1 MRNLLVTGRLYL
13 LAILLMCV
21 SSISAQQVTGASSP
35 LTVNP
40 GNFTIIDPSLQV
52 AGSGNITDFTV
63 QIVGNYY
70 LGDELSFDGGLAGS
84 LGITGSYTTMSGVT
98 GILNFSGTASPESWQ
113 QLLRTVTFR
122 NTTAECGPGNRQIQF
137 MSGRYLYNQFNG
149 HYYEYVSDN
158 LNWKQ
163 AKDAAAGRSYNGL
176 QGYLATSS
184 SQAENNFIWKLMASD
199 AWVGSTYDYDELV
212 AAGVTAYA
220 NQAAAIG
227 KVYWVTGPE
236 KGTFVSS
243 GLGSPVAQNGQY
255 MNWNPGE
262 PNNYSNTAEY
272 YTQLYS
278 SQQGRWNDL
287 PIGSQLPYLVEYGGM
302 PGDIPQNNNYT
313 RRLEL
318 SNTLGG
324 EITGGNVSV
333 CTGSNSV
340 TLTTTAAVPGV
351 NIVRWEYS
359 YDNFITPGVAISHT
373 GATYTATNLT
383 QTTFF
388 RSIASGNLCS
398 EAPSASTKITVGTTV
413 AGNLSADNTSLCNGS
428 GALISLT
435 GNSGN
440 VVKWQYSTD
449 NNSWSDIASTSVQ
462 YHTGAL
468 PTGTYYYRVH
478 VSNAAC
484 GTTVI
489 SSSLQITVSAASG
502 SVSGTIAG
510 TSVLCGLG
518 ATGTLTLSGYTG
530 NIVKWQKSTDNGLV
544 WSDIANTTASLSLA
558 NQTMTTL
565 YRAVVKNGS
574 CNTVNT
580 SAYTVTYLGGVN
592 TWLGTIDTDFGKLGN
607 WSCKIPADGED
618 IRISTTAPFMPLL
631 DQDRTLGRILF
642 EDNTSLG
649 VNGYTLTVEGDISGP
664 STGVLKGSATSKI
677 VFNGYTNSQPIYF
690 DQSVPGTS
698 NHFAN
703 WTVNKQ
709 GVQATDPVLQCTPI
723 SSYPFIEMGISRVQL
738 GNIDKSSDLA
748 VNGEGYFD
756 YTATDTTTLQQGSN
770 YTATVTVSNYY
781 EHFVYIWIDWNND
794 GDFDDANESV
804 GSNYFDYS
812 NSNEVTVTFTTPF
825 IGGDITGGKKRMRI
839 AGGYMYG
846 TIEPCYVDYGDIEDY
861 TIFLAP
867 IPSPEAL
874 LVPGNKVVIGGTLTF
889 THGKI
894 LLGNQDMQLSN
905 SASITGASEERY
917 FVTDGTGRLQI
928 QIPAGQSRTFPL
940 GNSAYNPLSITN
952 RNAAA
957 DIFGVKVLDEVYR
970 DGIAGQAITTSRVQ
984 RTWDIHKQNANT
996 GAGVDFVFNWNDG
1009 EYNLL
1014 SNPYLHHYNGV
1025 KWDRLNGSFTASS
1038 NSLTYTGYTGTFSP
1052 FAVVDYTFTLPVSWL
1067 NFTATRQGSRVDLAW
1082 STASETNAKDYII
1095 QHSTDGVQWND
1106 LGQVAAT
1113 GNTTQRSDYSYIHQT
1128 PAPGNNYYRVLQ
1140 RDQDGKSSYSPVR
1153 TVRMTDKASAV
1164 VVLGNP
1170 VAQQINLMLTQTQ
1183 SLQLLAADG
1192 RLVWQGKLNAGAQKI
1207 DVSRLAAGIYTLR
1220 SETETIRITVQH

>member
-1 MRNLLVTGRLYL
+1 MRNLYVKGKLYL
-13 LAILLMCV
+13 LVILLMCF
-21 SSISAQQVTGASSP
+21 STISAQQITGAPSS

-40 GNFTIIDPSLQV
+40 GNFTIVDPNLQV
-52 AGSGNITDFTV
+52 AGSGNITDFTI
-63 QIVGNYY
+63 QIVANYY
-70 LGDELSFDGGLAGS
+70 QGDELSFDGGLAGS
-84 LGITGSYTTMSGVT
+84 LGISGSYTTMSGVT
-98 GILNFSGTASPESWQ
+98 GILNFSGTASPASWQ
-113 QLLRTVTFR
+113 ALLRTVTFR

-149 HYYEYVSDN
+149 HYYEYVGTN

-163 AKDAAAGRSYNGL
+163 AKEAAAGRSYNGL

-199 AWVGSTYDYDELV
+199 AWVGSTYDYTELV

-220 NQAAAIG
+220 SQAQAIG
-227 KVYWVTGPE
+227 MIYWVTGPE
-236 KGTFVSS
+236 KGTFVSA

-255 MNWNPGE
+255 MNWNPSE
-262 PNNYSNTAEY
+262 PNNYNNTAEY

-287 PIGSQLPYLVEYGGM
+287 PISSQLPYLVEYGGM
-302 PGDIPQNNNYT
+302 PGDIPQNNNYA
-313 RRLEL
+313 RQLEL

-333 CTGSNSV
+333 CTGTNSV
-340 TLTTTAAVPGV
+340 TLTTTAAVSGV

-359 YDNFITPGVAISHT
+359 YDNFITPGITINHT

-398 EAPSASTKITVGTTV
+398 EAPSGSTKVTVGTTV

-449 NNSWSDIASTSVQ
+449 NNSWNDIASNAVQ

-468 PTGTYYYRVH
+468 STGTYYYRAH

-484 GTTVI
+484 GTTVASASI
-489 SSSLQITVSAASG
+489 QITVSSAAG
-502 SVSGTIAG
+502 SVSGSISG
-510 TSVLCGLG
+510 TSVLCGSQN
-518 ATGTLTLSGYTG
+518 TGTLLLNGQTG
-530 NIVKWQKSTDNGLV
+530 NIVKWQRSTDNGLIWV
-544 WSDIANTTASLSLA
+544 DIVNNTTTLNLS
-558 NQTMTTL
+558 NQTVTTQ
-565 YRAVVKNGS
+565 YRAVIKNGS
-574 CNTVNT
+574 CNAVNT
-580 SAYTVTYLGGVN
+580 SAFTVIYIGGTN

-631 DQDRTLGRILF
+631 DHDRTLGRIVF
-642 EDNTSLG
+642 EANTSLG

-664 STGVLKGSATSKI
+664 NTGVLKGSASSKI

-709 GVQATDPVLQCTPI
+709 GVPVTNPVLQCSPL
-723 SSYPFIEMGISRVQL
+723 SSYPYINMGISRVQL
-738 GNIDKSSDLA
+738 GDIDRSSDLA
-748 VNGEGYFD
+748 NNGEGYFD
-756 YTATDTTTLQQGSN
+756 YTATDSTTLQQGGN
-770 YTATVTVSNYY
+770 YTATVTVGTDY
-781 EHFVYIWIDWNND
+781 EQGVYVWIDWNND

-804 GSNYFDYS
+804 GYNYFDYN
-812 NSNEVTVTFTTPF
+812 NSNEVTISFTAPL
-825 IGGDITGGKKRMRI
+825 IGGDIKGGRIRMRI
-839 AGGYMYG
+839 AGDYLYG
-846 TIEPCYVDYGDIEDY
+846 TTNPCYADYGEIEDY

-867 IPSPEAL
+867 IPSQEAL
-874 LVPGNKVVIGGTLTF
+874 LVPGNAVVIGGDITF
-889 THGKI
+889 THGKVQ
-894 LLGNQDMQLSN
+894 LGNQDLQLS
-905 SASITGASEERY
+905 SAASVTGASEERY

-928 QIPAGQSRTFPL
+928 QIPAAQSRIFPV

-952 RNAAA
+952 RNAGA
-957 DIFGVKVLDEVYR
+957 DIFSVKVLDEVYR
-970 DGIAGQAITTSRVQ
+970 DGVAGQVITTSRVQ

-996 GAGVDFVFNWNDG
+996 GAGVDFTFNWNDD

-1014 SNPYLHHYNGV
+1014 SNPYLHHYNGS
-1025 KWDRLNGSFTASS
+1025 KWDRLNGPFITTT

-1067 NFTATRQGSRVDLAW
+1067 SFTAIRQNNRVDLAW
-1082 STASETNAKDYII
+1082 STASETNTKDYII
-1095 QHSTDGVQWND
+1095 QHSGNGNQWSD
-1106 LGQVAAT
+1106 LGQVAAI
-1113 GNTTQRSDYSYIHQT
+1113 GNTTQRSDYSFVHST
-1128 PAPGNNYYRVLQ
+1128 PVQGTNYYRILQ

-1153 TVRMTDKASAV
+1153 TVRMTDKAGTIV
-1164 VVLGNP
+1164 LLGNP
-1170 VAQQINLMLTQTQ
+1170 VAQQMNLVLGQPQ
-1183 SLQLLAADG
+1183 SLQLLAVDG
-1192 RLVWQGKLNAGAQKI
+1192 RMVWQGKLGAGIQKI
-1207 DVSRLAAGIYTLR
+1207 DVSRLAAGVYTLR
-1220 SETETIRITVQH
+1220 SETESMRVTIQH